1 MSADSYTPTVH
12 DLAAMVAD
20 DKRCVADALAQE
32 LEFMGKT
39 LDELKAHIAE
49 HGAVEWYENG
59 KQQHWRESPA
69 TKAYSAMIPRYAALY
84 KQLVG
89 KLPEGAADEGDDLD
103 RWLAENPA

>member
-1 MSADSYTPTVH
+1 MCADSSIPTID
-12 DLAAMVAD
+12 DLVAMVPD
-20 DKRCVADALAQE
+20 DRRSIAEALAQE
-32 LEFMGKT
+32 LKFMRVT
-39 LDELKAHIAE
+39 LGDLKAHIAE

-69 TKAYSAMIPRYAALY
+69 TKTYNAMIPRYAALY

-89 KLPEGAADEGDDLD
+89 MLPEGVADEGDELE